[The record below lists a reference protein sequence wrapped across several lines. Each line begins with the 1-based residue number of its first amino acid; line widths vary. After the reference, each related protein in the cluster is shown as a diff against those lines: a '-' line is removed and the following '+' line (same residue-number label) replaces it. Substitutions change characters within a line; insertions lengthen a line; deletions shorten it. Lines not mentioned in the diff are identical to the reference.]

1 MHPRSSHV
9 VLQLAGGDTTIQLLC
24 KAPCVHACQFC
35 AWWHTKT
42 SRDLPLLQVL
52 HDKPH
57 FVSIHAKFGLAT
69 LVLGFLAPLGGAIS
83 FRRFGLLQR
92 FSDRLQLR
100 IKWFHRNVSV
110 FIIMAQDALLVFR
123 LPFTRLACPGTMYLL
138 DTRSW
143 AIYTKQNVRTGKLR
157 RLGW

>member
-1 MHPRSSHV
+1 M
-9 VLQLAGGDTTIQLLC
+9 
-24 KAPCVHACQFC
+24 
-35 AWWHTKT
+35 
-42 SRDLPLLQVL
+42 L

-110 FIIMAQDALLVFR
+110 FYYHGAGC
-123 LPFTRLACPGTMYLL
+123 LACFQTAFYSPCMSRHNVPARHPQLG
-138 DTRSW
+138 
-143 AIYTKQNVRTGKLR
+143 AIYKAKCADWQTAQIGLVTWLVALITIELALTHASVWRVSR
-157 RLGW
+157 P